1 MYTKMHNALV
11 NHFLAVFFS
20 IFQVF
25 LVLLTHVVYRNF
37 YYNKPWHERN
47 GGILVGAVHS
57 KPRAGFESCPC
68 CNFSHFYESFSLQFS
83 VAEWVCPS
91 LAVLSKIKIFWCTK
105 IPNNLLA
112 QWLHWFC
119 RKLRC
124 WFLSPPESIFLNFY
138 PIIFLVWA
146 EPRKATNW
154 TWAVLGQWA
163 VAR

>member
-1 MYTKMHNALV
+1 MCTKTNNALV
-11 NHFLAVFFS
+11 NHLCATSPVVRLECFHPWRSLFEFNFWQFSFS
-20 IFQVF
+20 IFQLF
-25 LVLLTHVVYRNF
+25 LVLLLSHVMCR
-37 YYNKPWHERN
+37 
-47 GGILVGAVHS
+47 
-57 KPRAGFESCPC
+57 FEPC
-68 CNFSHFYESFSLQFS
+68 LCRNFSHFYESFSLQFS
-83 VAEWVCPS
+83 VAERVCPS
-91 LAVLSKIKIFWCTK
+91 LVVLSKIKIFWCTK
-105 IPNNLLA
+105 IPNKLLA

-124 WFLSPPESIFLNFY
+124 WFLFPPESIFLNFY